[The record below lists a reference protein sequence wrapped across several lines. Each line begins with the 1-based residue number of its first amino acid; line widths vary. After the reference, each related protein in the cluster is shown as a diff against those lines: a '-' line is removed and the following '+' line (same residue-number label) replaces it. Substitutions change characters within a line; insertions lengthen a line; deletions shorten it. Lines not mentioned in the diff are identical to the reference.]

1 MRNTGNSADWT
12 TPAHVLENEGSNQ
25 GGPFM
30 TSRRLALVGAPVVTV
45 LVAAAL
51 AAPSPAFGADA
62 AAVFKKKC
70 APCHGKEGQ
79 PNKIFAKQGVRS
91 FKDAEWQKATKDAQ
105 IEESIRK
112 GRKGTMMAGFE
123 KQLSD
128 EEVTAIV
135 AYIRTLG
142 PGE

>member
-1 MRNTGNSADWT
+1 M
-12 TPAHVLENEGSNQ
+12 L
-25 GGPFM
+25 
-30 TSRRLALVGAPVVTV
+30 SRRLALVAAPVVTI

-51 AAPSPAFGADA
+51 ATPSPAFAADA

-70 APCHGKEGQ
+70 APCHGQEGE
-79 PNKIFAKQGVRS
+79 PNRIFAKQGVRS

-105 IEESIRK
+105 VEESIRK
-112 GRKGTMMAGFE
+112 GRKGTMMASFE
-123 KQLSD
+123 EQLTD
-128 EEVTAIV
+128 EEVTALV

>member
-1 MRNTGNSADWT
+1 M
-12 TPAHVLENEGSNQ
+12 
-25 GGPFM
+25 M
-30 TSRRLALVGAPVVTV
+30 SRRLALMAATVVTA
-45 LVAAAL
+45 LVAVAL
-51 AAPSPAFGADA
+51 VAPPSIVAADA

-70 APCHGKEGQ
+70 AACHGKEGQ

-91 FKDAEWQKATKDAQ
+91 FKDAEWQKATKDGQ
-105 IEESIRK
+105 IEESIRQGK
-112 GRKGTMMAGFE
+112 KGTMMASFE

-128 EEVTAIV
+128 EEVTALV

>member
-12 TPAHVLENEGSNQ
+12 TPARVLENEGPDQ

-30 TSRRLALVGAPVVTV
+30 ISRRLALIAAPVVTI

-51 AAPSPAFGADA
+51 ATPSSAFGADA

-70 APCHGKEGQ
+70 APCHGKEGE
-79 PNKIFAKQGVRS
+79 PNRIFAKQGVRS
-91 FKDAEWQKATKDAQ
+91 FKDAEWQKATKDVQ
-105 IEESIRK
+105 VEESIRK
-112 GRKGTMMAGFE
+112 GRKGTMMASFE
-123 KQLSD
+123 EQLTD
-128 EEVTAIV
+128 EEVTALV